1 MGSGFMAGMASSLIY
16 TPIEFAKIRTQMSK
30 NPVKKGS
37 LFRIFNIL
45 RNEKF
50 SGLKKIYTGF

>member
-1 MGSGFMAGMASSLIY
+1 MAGMASSLIY

-37 LFRIFNIL
+37 LFRIINIL